1 MSLKPSKWNSHNLQ
15 LQLAKEEIKELKESL
30 RFVEFYL
37 AQSQQDVQAL
47 EAALQ
52 ESESKCQKQQVTI
65 EEYET
70 QIDKLGLQLENSNEN
85 SLTVKKKLSDKDE
98 LIQKVKSEWQHEKK
112 LWTEENQRL
121 QRRVF
126 MAEEEIQTLR
136 KTNSALNQKLKLIAK
151 ESRVNVYPEVRK
163 EMFDELKNLKVTLE
177 YMRKLPQLSRQV
189 EDLEDQNKN
198 LHKVIKTA
206 KELKNFN
213 ELMED
218 SEGLG
223 YIGNLTSA
231 KSLSMK
237 DWVPLPVYEA
247 TKESTNLTKSP
258 IINAS
263 VVSIIKKI
271 NESWLQRETK
281 RLKRL
286 KNSYEK
292 KLEALRKKQS
302 STPISGKTTERKP
315 PNKESLEEEIVQARG
330 EVAEAIVEALQ
341 EYMNMKQDS
350 SEDTK
355 SEEWLLETLI
365 SLIDNYTEKLIFL
378 CDLNRVT

>member
-151 ESRVNVYPEVRK
+151 ESRVNIYPEVRK